1 MSIYKSHATQDH
13 GLRAVF
19 QQPDK
24 RGLKNFASL
33 PRAQENTM
41 IESVY
46 RDSKDNMGKVI
57 EALKKELKRVRTG
70 RASLSL
76 LDGIKVDYYGT
87 LTPLSQMATLA
98 VPESRQITIQ
108 PWDTTV
114 IKEIEKAV
122 QKSDLGL
129 TPSSD
134 GKIIRIAIPPLTEQR
149 RKELVKVVHKISEEY
164 KVSVRNL
171 RRDANELI
179 KDIKKDGKI
188 SEDDAFKS
196 QEKIQKITDEHISL
210 VDACYK
216 EKEKEILEF

>member
-1 MSIYKSHATQDH
+1 
-13 GLRAVF
+13 
-19 QQPDK
+19 
-24 RGLKNFASL
+24 
-33 PRAQENTM
+33 M

-46 RDSKDNMGKVI
+46 RDSKENMGKVI

-76 LDGIKVDYYGT
+76 MDGIKVDYYGT
-87 LTPLSQMATLA
+87 LTPLNQLATLA

-122 QKSDLGL
+122 LKSDLGL

-196 QEKIQKITDEHISL
+196 QEKIQKITDEHINL